1 MYEDLVAHGVQDVLK
16 REYGDSLQANPDVC
30 LKPTLIINFGNSF
43 PVILPV
49 IFTV

>member
-30 LKPTLIINFGNSF
+30 LSKPQTYIDN
-43 PVILPV
+43 
-49 IFTV
+49 